1 MASHSD
7 PAKQPA
13 ATELKIMLIKQVE
26 RTSAEPQLLQLYHS
40 SHSTLTR
47 DWSVRL
53 PSFTSFYRLSRLF
66 LWDNSCRSRWRDL
79 TLHYSPMLKRS
90 RKPCERH
97 KGRAKGKEMKGMLEK
112 VKKAGVACYGMMGN
126 GGELWRAG
134 TEVLNLPDE
143 VQIKRDGGR
152 EKMKKRTPRGEF
164 IIIQMSLYHLLPP
177 KLTKREKHIP
187 PHCCN
192 ICCIRKQK
200 INMKKTKVHLII
212 WFNRWN
218 IPSIY
223 KLFLPLDYIKIAIKQ
238 ITIK

>member
-13 ATELKIMLIKQVE
+13 ATELQIMLIKQVE

-97 KGRAKGKEMKGMLEK
+97 KGRAKGREMKCMLEK
-112 VKKAGVACYGMMGN
+112 VKKARGWSLELPAMASWVMEESS
-126 GGELWRAG
+126 GGW
-134 TEVLNLPDE
+134 
-143 VQIKRDGGR
+143 DGG
-152 EKMKKRTPRGEF
+152 
-164 IIIQMSLYHLLPP
+164 P
-177 KLTKREKHIP
+177 KP
-187 PHCCN
+187 A
-192 ICCIRKQK
+192 
-200 INMKKTKVHLII
+200 
-212 WFNRWN
+212 WWGA
-218 IPSIY
+218 
-223 KLFLPLDYIKIAIKQ
+223 D
-238 ITIK
+238 